1 MAADLTRSRGDGG
14 GATSAASG
22 AAEAPPAPG
31 RRGAALRLT
40 GLYAITLMAIVT
52 MVFLLPRAMPGDPLS
67 ALEDPD
73 TGYFITDPEVRERVL
88 SYYGL
93 DGPLHEQYVDY
104 VTSLA
109 TGDLGWSVA
118 RRAPV
123 AGLIAGHLPWTLLLV
138 GLALGLSASVS
149 YGAGIV
155 AAWNRGRLPDRVVLV
170 ALTGL
175 RGVPEY
181 ALAALLLIGLAVLVP
196 VFPLFGAYT
205 PFTEYESL
213 WAQIG
218 DIAFHLALPL
228 LALTLSLV
236 GTKFLL
242 VRNTAI
248 SALGEDYMELARA
261 KGLPVRQKQFHHV
274 GRNALLPFLTVMA
287 LQVGTAVGGSIFVE
301 SVFAYPGM
309 GVLILDAVEAR
320 DYPVLEAV
328 FLALAVTVLVANYLI
343 ELVYRRL
350 DPRVG
355 AQ

>member
-1 MAADLTRSRGDGG
+1 MDCA
-14 GATSAASG
+14 GATDAAIEGSK
-22 AAEAPPAPG
+22 APPAPS
-31 RRGAALRLT
+31 RRGATLRLA
-40 GLYAITLMAIVT
+40 GLYMITLLAIVT

-73 TGYFITDPEVRERVL
+73 TGYFITDPQVREQVL

-93 DGPLHEQYVDY
+93 DGPLHEQYVEY
-104 VTSLA
+104 LGSIA

-118 RRAPV
+118 RNAPV

-138 GLALGLSASVS
+138 GLSLALSASIS
-149 YGAGIV
+149 YAAGIV
-155 AAWNRGRLPDRVVLV
+155 AAWNRGRLPDRLVLV
-170 ALTGL
+170 VMTGL
-175 RGVPEY
+175 RGLPEY

-196 VFPLFGAYT
+196 LFPLFGAYT
-205 PFTEYESL
+205 PFAEYDSL
-213 WAQIG
+213 WARIR
-218 DIAFHLALPL
+218 DIAVHLALPL
-228 LALTLSLV
+228 LALTLSLI

-248 SALGEDYMELARA
+248 SALGEDYMQLARA
-261 KGLPVRQKQFHHV
+261 KGLPVRLQQFRHV

-301 SVFAYPGM
+301 AVFSYPGM
-309 GVLILDAVEAR
+309 GVVILDAVEAR

-328 FLALAVTVLVANYLI
+328 FLTLAVTVLIANFLI